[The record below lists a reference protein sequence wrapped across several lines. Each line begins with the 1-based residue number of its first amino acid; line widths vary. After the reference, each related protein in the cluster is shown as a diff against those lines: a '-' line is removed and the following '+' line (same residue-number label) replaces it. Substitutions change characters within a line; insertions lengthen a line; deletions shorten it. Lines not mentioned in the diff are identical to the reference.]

1 MAFKMNRAGFTFYT
15 KPKGP
20 TMKHTDQFGKPHP
33 EKEEDD
39 YINIRKNEPPT
50 KQGKGPTKKE
60 NMGYPKYGKK
70 HDGPSFNAELRKEA
84 MDPNTTMNEGFKD
97 KVLSSKGPTKKNMGY
112 PKHSAGHTISDAD
125 KKRKEVLIE
134 KLNKM
139 SDPMDSN
146 QGKATL
152 KAIKKIDP
160 NFDAETYM

>member
-1 MAFKMNRAGFTFYT
+1 MAFKMRYGQQGPPMYDKSFAT
-15 KPKGP
+15 KYGHDKGP
-20 TMKHTDQFGKPHP
+20 T
-33 EKEEDD
+33 
-39 YINIRKNEPPT
+39 
-50 KQGKGPTKKE
+50 
-60 NMGYPKYGKK
+60 
-70 HDGPSFNAELRKEA
+70 FNTELRKEA
-84 MDPNTTMNEGFKD
+84 MDPNTTMNEGFKE
-97 KVLSSKGPTKKNMGY
+97 KVLSSNTKNKHSSHM
-112 PKHSAGHTISDAD
+112 PKHSADHTISNAD